1 MDIDNYVILLKFS
14 DDECVVIVYVEV
26 MIVDLYLVIDEQVV
40 DLWVCFGEVG
50 VIELIYQIGVENM

>member
-26 MIVDLYLVIDEQVV
+26 MIVDLYLVIDE
-40 DLWVCFGEVG
+40 
-50 VIELIYQIGVENM
+50 